1 MCAVNAL
8 CGPVRTPAMHS
19 HSGVVDLGKRMASE
33 FSEKNVSFMAGGIAY
48 NALVSLAPLLI
59 LLLTFVSVVGG
70 GLEARLV
77 GAVERSLPGPIAD
90 VVVQILSVE
99 TTATGASVVGLV
111 VLVWGTLKIF
121 RGLDTAFSEIYET
134 EANNSFL
141 DQVVDGVVVLV
152 ALVVSVVAT
161 VAVSAVF
168 AAFSDVIPFGGVLTP
183 LVLVAGLVLAFFPMY
198 YRFPDADLGW
208 RDVLP
213 GTVFAALG
221 WAALQALFQVYL
233 VFKGGGSES
242 FFGGVLVVVTWLYFS
257 GLVLLLGAVVN
268 AVLGEHAS
276 GAPGGVGRGA
286 SSGDVDVDVDSRES
300 LDREVLASY
309 LRDRRAELTGH
320 YAEMDPAAE
329 SAETRRW
336 LADDEEVREI
346 AGTLRKYRPVAP
358 SDDEVEVIERSGRDG
373 DEEVKSIT
381 LRWRPRADET
391 ADAD

>member
-1 MCAVNAL
+1 
-8 CGPVRTPAMHS
+8 
-19 HSGVVDLGKRMASE
+19 VVDLGKRLASE

-59 LLLTFVSVVGG
+59 LLLTFVSVGGG
-70 GLEARLV
+70 GLEDRLV

-152 ALVVSVVAT
+152 ALAVSVVTT

-168 AAFSDVIPFGGVLTP
+168 AAFSEAVPFVGALTP

-198 YRFPDADLGW
+198 YRFPDADVGW

-213 GTVFAALG
+213 GTLFAALG
-221 WAALQALFQVYL
+221 WAALQAVFQVYL
-233 VFKGGGSES
+233 LFKGGGSES

-257 GLVLLLGAVVN
+257 GLVLLLGAVLN
-268 AVLGEHAS
+268 AVLGAHAS
-276 GAPGGVGRGA
+276 GDPGGIGRGA
-286 SSGDVDVDVDSRES
+286 ASGTADVERSEPLARDE
-300 LDREVLASY
+300 LASY
-309 LRDRRAELTGH
+309 LRDRRKQLTGH
-320 YAEMDPAAE
+320 YAEMHPTAE
-329 SAETRRW
+329 PTETRH
-336 LADDEEVREI
+336 LAGDEEVRELV
-346 AGTLRKYRPVAP
+346 GTLRRVRPVRSP
-358 SDDEVEVIERSGRDG
+358 DDEVEVIERSGRDG
-373 DEEVKSIT
+373 DGQVKSIT
-381 LRWRPRADET
+381 LRWRPRS
-391 ADAD
+391 DAAE